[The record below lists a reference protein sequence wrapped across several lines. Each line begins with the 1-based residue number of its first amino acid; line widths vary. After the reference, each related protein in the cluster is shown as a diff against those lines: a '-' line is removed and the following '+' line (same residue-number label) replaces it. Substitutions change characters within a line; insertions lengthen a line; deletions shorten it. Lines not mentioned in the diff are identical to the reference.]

1 MSLSGQCAVEQNSF
15 TVRWFTR
22 AEQPLPDSWTLTV
35 TIDSADYGLLTYSAS
50 TPATPGQTEW
60 VATLQPQDFAPS
72 GFPTYIWPDN
82 AGFVTFDVSIAGI
95 GGAPYETL
103 TDSYSKACPLELYSS
118 QLVVDCLEDRP
129 WADVDW
135 SIGPGDPLPDSW
147 RVTVTFDGYPPLSK
161 TVSAETFE
169 IRFWSD
175 EFGFPTTYWPATLRE
190 PLDFYG
196 EIEAVGGHP
205 YDTTYHYERI
215 NAGSPV
221 AGQPGCPVYFED

>member
-1 MSLSGQCAVEQNSF
+1 
-15 TVRWFTR
+15 
-22 AEQPLPDSWTLTV
+22 
-35 TIDSADYGLLTYSAS
+35 
-50 TPATPGQTEW
+50 
-60 VATLQPQDFAPS
+60 
-72 GFPTYIWPDN
+72 
-82 AGFVTFDVSIAGI
+82 
-95 GGAPYETL
+95 
-103 TDSYSKACPLELYSS
+103 
-118 QLVVDCLEDRP
+118 
-129 WADVDW
+129 
-135 SIGPGDPLPDSW
+135 
-147 RVTVTFDGYPPLSK
+147 VTFDGYPPLSK

-221 AGQPGCPVYFED
+221 AGQPGCPV